1 MNFRS
6 DNILGCP
13 TEVLEALSRV
23 NDTPTHPYGND
34 PVTARL
40 GPLVSAIFEHEA
52 WVFPVS
58 SGTAANGLALAA
70 ITPPWG
76 AVFCHPLAHMLRDEW
91 CAPEFFSGGARLLP
105 TDGAHAKVDPAALDA
120 RIRDTVYAA
129 KPAAVT
135 VTQATE
141 AGTVYQLDELRA
153 ITAVARRAGL
163 TVHMDGARFSNAVAT
178 LGCSPADLTWRAGVD
193 ALALGAAKNG
203 TMTAEAVVVFRQ
215 DLADEVAHRRKR
227 AGHVSAKMRFL
238 SAQLEAFFTNEL
250 WLRNARAANL
260 RARQLAE
267 GLAACPGVRIVQPV
281 EANLVFAAFPPAM
294 TTALRAEGF
303 EFLDWP
309 SLGDGVVRLVC
320 GFSTPEASVQGLVR
334 AAGGRGGNGGDVGQ
348 ELGVRT

>member
-6 DNILGCP
+6 DNILGCAP
-13 TEVLEALSRV
+13 EVVEAMARV
-23 NDTPTHPYGND
+23 NETPAHPYGND

-40 GPLVSAIFEHEA
+40 GPLVSDIFEHEA

-91 CAPEFFSGGARLLP
+91 CAPEFFTGGARLLP
-105 TDGAHAKVDPAALDA
+105 AGGPNAKLDPSALEA

-129 KPAAVT
+129 RPATVT

-153 ITAVARRAGL
+153 ITDVARHAGL
-163 TVHMDGARFSNAVAT
+163 AVHMDGARFSNAVAT
-178 LGCSPADLTWRAGVD
+178 LNCAPADLTWRTGVD

-215 DLADEVAHRRKR
+215 DLAEQVSHRRKR

-238 SAQLEAFFTNEL
+238 SAQLEAFFTDDL

-260 RARQLAE
+260 RARQLAD
-267 GLAACPGVRIVQPV
+267 GLTACPGVRVVQPV
-281 EANLVFAAFPPAM
+281 DANLVFVAFPPSVTM
-294 TTALRAEGF
+294 ALRAQGF

-309 SLGDGVVRLVC
+309 SLGEGVVRLAC
-320 GFSTPEASVQGLVR
+320 GFSTPEASVQGLVETVE
-334 AAGGRGGNGGDVGQ
+334 G
-348 ELGVRT
+348 LGPGA